1 MTMDNQLRKSAADV
15 IASVPAIT
23 LAAFCQT
30 EGMMAVMR
38 AAAADRRMSRASCIV
53 ESGGIPAAAAA
64 YGEARTPSVLIVEID
79 QGAPDILASLKPL
92 AEVCDPSTLVVVVG
106 HVNDVVLYREL
117 IRSGVAEYLAA
128 PLTQLQVIDAIA
140 GLFRDPAT
148 QPAGR
153 IIAFIGAKGGAGSS
167 TIAHNLSWLFANQA
181 KVNTVITD
189 LDLSFGTSGLNF
201 NQDVSSGLA
210 DAVSQS
216 DRLDTAFL
224 DRLLTRCGD
233 NLSLLAGTAQLE
245 RDVFLD
251 AGTIDAVLDTLRQSA
266 PIVAVDMPSSWS
278 AWSRH
283 TLVNADDVVITA
295 TPDLASM
302 RNARNIAE
310 LLRLSRQND
319 VPPYLVINQAG
330 VPKRPEISAA
340 DFSKAVGIEPS
351 VIIPFDP
358 MNFGKSATT
367 GMMLCEMAPKAKATE
382 EIKALFAIMNARSRT
397 APPKRRATEQ
407 SLLSRLKSAI
417 STGKN

>member
-1 MTMDNQLRKSAADV
+1 MDNQMRKSSGEV
-15 IASVPAIT
+15 IATVPAIT
-23 LAAFCQT
+23 LAAYCQT

-38 AAAADRRMSRASCIV
+38 ASAADRRMSRASCIV
-53 ESGGIPAAAAA
+53 ESGGVAAAAQA
-64 YGEARTPSVLIVEID
+64 YREARTPAVLIVEID
-79 QGAPDILASLKPL
+79 HGAADILGTLKPL

-140 GLFRDPAT
+140 GLFRDPAS

-153 IIAFIGAKGGAGSS
+153 IIAFMGAKGGSGSS

-201 NQDVSSGLA
+201 NQDVTSGIA
-210 DAVSQS
+210 DAVAQA
-216 DRLDTAFL
+216 DRLDAVFL

-233 NLSLLAGTAQLE
+233 NLSLLAGAAQLE
-245 RDVFLD
+245 REVFLD
-251 AGTIDAVLDTLRQSA
+251 EGAIDAVLDTLRQSA

-278 AWSRH
+278 PWSRH

-310 LLRLSRQND
+310 LLRQSRQND
-319 VPPYLVINQAG
+319 VAPYLVINQAG
-330 VPKRPEISAA
+330 IPKRPEISAA
-340 DFSKAVGIEPS
+340 DFGKAVGIEPA

-358 MNFGKSATT
+358 MNFGKAATT
-367 GMMLCEMAPKAKATE
+367 GMILCEMAPKSKAAE
-382 EIKALFAIMNARSRT
+382 ELKALFAIMNARSRT
-397 APPKRRATEQ
+397 APPKRRAEDK
-407 SLLSRLKSAI
+407 SLLSRLKSMI

>member
-1 MTMDNQLRKSAADV
+1 MTMDNQLRKSTADV

-23 LAAFCQT
+23 LAAFCET
-30 EGMMAVMR
+30 EGMMSVMR

-53 ESGGIPAAAAA
+53 ESGGIAAAVAA
-64 YGEARTPSVLIVEID
+64 HREVRTPSVLIVETT
-79 QGAPDILASLKPL
+79 QGPSSILAALKPL
-92 AEVCDPSTLVVVVG
+92 AEVCDPTTLVVVVG
-106 HVNDVVLYREL
+106 QHNDVVLYREL

-140 GLFRDPAT
+140 GLFRDPAS

-153 IIAFIGAKGGAGSS
+153 IIAFVGAKGGVGSS

-181 KVNTVITD
+181 KVSTVVTD

-201 NQDVSSGLA
+201 NQDVSTGLA
-210 DAVSQS
+210 DAVAQS
-216 DRLDTAFL
+216 DRLDSVFL

-233 NLSLLAGTAQLE
+233 NLALLAGTAQLD

-251 AGTIDAVLDTLRQSA
+251 ADTIAAVLDTLRETA
-266 PIVAVDMPSSWS
+266 PVVAVDMPSSWS
-278 AWSRH
+278 AWSHH

-310 LLRLSRQND
+310 LLRASRQND
-319 VPPYLVINQAG
+319 VPPYLVINQTG
-330 VPKRPEISAA
+330 VPKRPEISAD

-351 VIIPFDP
+351 VMIPFDP
-358 MNFGKSATT
+358 MNFGKAATT
-367 GMMLCEMAPKAKATE
+367 GTILCELAPKSKAAE
-382 EIKALFAIMNARSRT
+382 ELKSLFATMNARSRSP
-397 APPKRRATEQ
+397 APAPKAPDN
-407 SLLSRLKSAI
+407 SLLNRLKSVI
-417 STGKN
+417 SAGKN